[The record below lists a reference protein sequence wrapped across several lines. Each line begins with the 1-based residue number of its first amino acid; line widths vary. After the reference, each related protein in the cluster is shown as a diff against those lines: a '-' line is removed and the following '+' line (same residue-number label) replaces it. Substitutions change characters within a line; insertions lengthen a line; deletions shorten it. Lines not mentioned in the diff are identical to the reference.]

1 MLQSITRYAEVIPS
15 PTSSSFAHADTCSH
29 SQLAALCQLGEKL
42 SIIGELGKLLV
53 SEIPLER
60 TEPGHDRAIYTSE
73 SHSKNTRYFRLPEH
87 R

>member
-1 MLQSITRYAEVIPS
+1 MLTLIP
-15 PTSSSFAHADTCSH
+15 ARG

-53 SEIPLER
+53 SEIPLEP

-73 SHSKNTRYFRLPEH
+73 FHSKKARYVGLSEH

>member
-1 MLQSITRYAEVIPS
+1 MLQSITRYAEGIPS
-15 PTSSSFAHADTCSH
+15 PAGSSFDHADICSH

-73 SHSKNTRYFRLPEH
+73 FQRNNARYVGRT
-87 R
+87 

>member
-1 MLQSITRYAEVIPS
+1 MLGVLGSRC
-15 PTSSSFAHADTCSH
+15 AHADTFSR

-60 TEPGHDRAIYTSE
+60 TEPGHDRTIYTSE
-73 SHSKNTRYFRLPEH
+73 FGSNEAAYVGLLEYC
-87 R
+87 